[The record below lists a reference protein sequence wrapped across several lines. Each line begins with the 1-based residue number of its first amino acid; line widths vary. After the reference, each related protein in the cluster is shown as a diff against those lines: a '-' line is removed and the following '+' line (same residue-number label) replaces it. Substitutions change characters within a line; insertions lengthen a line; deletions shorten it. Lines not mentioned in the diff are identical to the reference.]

1 MSAKTTAILGKGGA
15 GKTLVA
21 AHLAMAFNYL
31 GVKTLLIGCDQKQD
45 TVRAVTHEER
55 GSLMEALETK
65 AFEYGQVRSA
75 DVIVPVTEYLDVLEL
90 GPSPVLVGN
99 YAAVLDEA
107 FHWFRRH
114 DLLEPYAQVLF
125 DVTDERWDAVLA
137 PLFRRVHHAVA
148 VTRENTESLFVINR
162 LVRAIQI
169 GAVEMHHPLTLVGLI
184 NNGSRDPLA
193 FERYLEHTRLFPL
206 LTIPDLPEL
215 ASLKAFHRTLFTLK
229 TPNPGLQRILDG
241 FVKIAELLRRDP
253 LNLYTVSTLP
263 DDQIWHLAPAVSL
276 PS

>member
-1 MSAKTTAILGKGGA
+1 MSPKTTAVLGKGGA

-21 AHLAMAFNYL
+21 AHLAMAFDYL
-31 GVKTLLIGCDQKQD
+31 GAKTLLIGCDQKQD
-45 TVRAVTHEER
+45 TVRAVSAEHR
-55 GSLMEALETK
+55 GSLMEALESK
-65 AFEYGQVRSA
+65 AFEYGHVHPG
-75 DVIVPVTEYLDVLEL
+75 DVIVPVTEFVDALEL

-114 DLLEPYAQVLF
+114 DLLEQYSQVLF

-148 VTRENTESLFVINR
+148 VTRENAESLFVINR

-169 GAVEMHHPLTLVGLI
+169 GAIEMHHPITLVGLI
-184 NNGSRDPLA
+184 NNASRDPLA
-193 FERYLEHTRLFPL
+193 FERYLEHTRVFPL

-215 ASLKAFHRTLFTLK
+215 ASLKAFHRTLFSLK
-229 TPNPGLQRILDG
+229 SRNPGLQRIHDG
-241 FVKIAELLRRDP
+241 FVKVAELLRGDP
-253 LNLYTVSTLP
+253 LNLYSVSTLP
-263 DDQIWHLAPAVSL
+263 DEQIWSLSPAVTL
-276 PS
+276 PN

>member
-1 MSAKTTAILGKGGA
+1 VSAKTTAILGKGGA

-21 AHLAMAFNYL
+21 AHIGMAFDYL
-31 GVKTLLIGCDQKQD
+31 GEKILLVGCDQKQD
-45 TVRAVTHEER
+45 TVRALSPERR
-55 GSLMEALETK
+55 GSLMEALETRE
-65 AFEYGQVRSA
+65 FEYAHVRPE
-75 DVIVPVTEYLDVLEL
+75 DVIVPVTPYVDVLEL
-90 GPSPVLVGN
+90 GPSPVLVGH

-114 DLLEPYAQVLF
+114 DVLEQYAQVLF

-137 PLFRRVHHAVA
+137 PLFRRVQHAVA
-148 VTRENTESLFVINR
+148 VTRENAESLFVINR

-169 GAVEMHHPLTLVGLI
+169 GAVEMNHPMTLVGLI
-184 NNGSRDPLA
+184 NNASRDPLA
-193 FERYLEHTRLFPL
+193 YERYLDQTRLFPL

-229 TPNPGLQRILDG
+229 SKNSGLQRIHNG
-241 FVKIAELLRRDP
+241 FVKIAELLRGDP

-263 DDQIWHLAPAVSL
+263 DEQIWRLSPAASL
-276 PS
+276 PN

>member
-21 AHLAMAFNYL
+21 AHLAMAFDYL
-31 GVKTLLIGCDQKQD
+31 GAKTLLIGCDQKQD
-45 TVRAVTHEER
+45 TVRALSGETR
-55 GSLMEALETK
+55 CSLMEALETK
-65 AFEYGQVRSA
+65 AFEYGHVHPE
-75 DVIVPVTEYLDVLEL
+75 DVIVPVTDFVDVLEL
-90 GPSPVLVGN
+90 GPSPVLVGH
-99 YAAVLDEA
+99 YAAVLDES

-114 DLLEPYAQVLF
+114 DLLEQYAQVVF

-137 PLFRRVHHAVA
+137 PLFRRVQHAVA
-148 VTRENTESLFVINR
+148 VTRESAESLFVINR

-184 NNGSRDPLA
+184 NNASRDPLA

-206 LTIPDLPEL
+206 LTLPDLPEL
-215 ASLKAFHRTLFTLK
+215 ASLKSFHRTLFTLK
-229 TPNPGLQRILDG
+229 SRNPGLQRIHDG
-241 FVKIAELLRRDP
+241 FVKIAELLRGDP

-263 DDQIWHLAPAVSL
+263 DDQIWRLAPAVSL
-276 PS
+276 PN